1 MLNFIIKVN
10 LCSLF
15 LLTKNFIFYIIKMV
29 IVMDKIIMHID
40 VNNAFLS
47 WTAVDL
53 LNKGYKIDIRNIE
66 SIIGGD
72 ESKRHGVVL
81 AKSMVAK
88 SKGVKTA
95 DTIRDAKRKCNDLKI
110 YPPNHKL
117 YEEMS
122 NKLFNLISNY
132 TPDIEKLSVD
142 ECFIDYTK
150 VRNLYGDPIKF
161 AYKLKSEIKNTLGF
175 TVNIGVANN
184 KLCAKMASDFLK
196 PDRVHTL
203 FKEEIIEKMYP
214 LSIEELYGIGRSS
227 SQKLRD
233 LNINTIGDLACADPK
248 VLYKYFKNQTQKI
261 INSAKGID
269 DSIIVS
275 KKQECECISNS
286 TTTSY
291 NLNSLEEIYKFLY
304 PLVENVSMSLRKNN
318 KYASL
323 VGVMLKDKNFK
334 TSSHQRKLKNP
345 TSSTDEIYNISKEL
359 IKELWNEEGIR
370 LVGVSLGKLSNFQTH
385 QISLFEDVKEVENNN
400 ELDKVVDKLKNIYG
414 NNIIKKASQIKR
426 EKNVE

>member
-1 MLNFIIKVN
+1 
-10 LCSLF
+10 
-15 LLTKNFIFYIIKMV
+15 
-29 IVMDKIIMHID
+29 MHID

-72 ESKRHGVVL
+72 DSQRHGIVL

-95 DTIRDAKRKCNDLKI
+95 ETIRDAKRKCNDLKI
-110 YPPNHKL
+110 FPPNHKL
-117 YEEMS
+117 YQEMS
-122 NKLFNLISNY
+122 NKLFELISKY

-150 VRNLYGDPIKF
+150 VRKLYGDPIKF
-161 AYKLKSEIKNTLGF
+161 AYKLKKEIKDTLGF
-175 TVNIGVANN
+175 TVNIGIANN

-214 LSIEELYGIGRSS
+214 LPIEELYGIGKSS
-227 SQKLRD
+227 SKKLRE
-233 LNINTIGDLACADPK
+233 LNINTIGDLANANPS
-248 VLYKYFKNQTQKI
+248 LLSKYFKNQTEKI

-269 DSIIVS
+269 DSIINVKRS
-275 KKQECECISNS
+275 ESECISNS

-291 NLNSLEEIYKFLY
+291 NLNSLEDIYKFLY
-304 PLVENVSMSLRKNN
+304 PLVENVSISLRKNK
-318 KYASL
+318 KYTSL

-334 TSSHQRKLKNP
+334 TYSHQRRLKNA
-345 TSSTDEIYNISKEL
+345 TSNTDEIYGIAKEL
-359 IKELWNEEGIR
+359 VKELWNEEGIR
-370 LVGVSLGKLSNFQTH
+370 LVGVSLSKFSNIQTH
-385 QISLFEDVKEVENNN
+385 QLSIFEDVKQVESNN
-400 ELDKVVDKLKNIYG
+400 ELDKVLDKLKDTYG
-414 NNIIKKASQIKR
+414 SNIIKKASQIK
-426 EKNVE
+426 KD

>member
-1 MLNFIIKVN
+1 
-10 LCSLF
+10 
-15 LLTKNFIFYIIKMV
+15 
-29 IVMDKIIMHID
+29 MHID

-72 ESKRHGVVL
+72 ESQRHGIVL

-88 SKGVKTA
+88 RKGVKTA
-95 DTIRDAKRKCNDLKI
+95 ETIRDAKRKCNDLKI
-110 YPPNHKL
+110 YPPNHAL
-117 YEEMS
+117 YQEMS
-122 NKLFNLISNY
+122 NKLFELISKY

-161 AYKLKSEIKNTLGF
+161 AYKLKNEIKDVLGF
-175 TVNIGVANN
+175 TVNIGIANN

-203 FKEEIIEKMYP
+203 FKEEVEKKMYP
-214 LSIEELYGIGRSS
+214 LPIEELYGVGKSS
-227 SQKLRD
+227 SKKLRE
-233 LNINTIGDLACADPK
+233 LNINTIGDLANADFNM
-248 VLYKYFKNQTQKI
+248 LYKYFKNQTQKI

-269 DSIIVS
+269 DSIINIKRS
-275 KKQECECISNS
+275 ESECISNS

-291 NLNSLEEIYKFLY
+291 NLNSLEDIYKFLY
-304 PLVENVSMSLRKNN
+304 PLVENVSMTLRKNN

-323 VGVMLKDKNFK
+323 IGVMLKDKNFR
-334 TSSHQRKLKNP
+334 TYSHQRKLKNP
-345 TSSTDEIYNISKEL
+345 TSNTDEIYNIAKEL
-359 IKELWNEEGIR
+359 IRELWNEEGIR
-370 LVGVSLGKLSNFQTH
+370 LVGVSLGKFSNIQTH
-385 QISLFEDVKEVENNN
+385 QISIFEDVKVVEKNN
-400 ELDKVVDKLKNIYG
+400 ELDKVVDKLKSIYG
-414 NNIIKKASQIKR
+414 NNIIKKASQIK
-426 EKNVE
+426 K